1 MGAGCRTRSL
11 LLCLRCFFE
20 HCLVDERKDVAVK
33 TVFTCVS
40 ACDQDDEAHQDVSRV
55 MAHSTGKHEAEVHHK
70 SEEHSRASEA
80 AENQAKADK
89 EFTPRN
95 QDIEQFDIRNGE
107 GVQEVNIPAIDDSV
121 RTGDRVGCGA
131 FQEAGSVKSSSDFV
145 VAGSQPGIPE
155 IDPKDGKKSGSN
167 FVFS

>member
-1 MGAGCRTRSL
+1 
-11 LLCLRCFFE
+11 
-20 HCLVDERKDVAVK
+20 
-33 TVFTCVS
+33 
-40 ACDQDDEAHQDVSRV
+40 

-70 SEEHSRASEA
+70 SEEHGRASQA

-95 QDIEQFDIRNGE
+95 QDVEQFDIRNSE
-107 GVQEVNIPAIDDSV
+107 GVQEVNIPAVDDSI
-121 RTGDRVGCGA
+121 RTRYWVGGGA
-131 FQEAGSVKSSSDFV
+131 FQEAGSIKSSSDFV

-155 IDPKDGKKSGSN
+155 IDPKDGEKSGSD